1 MGTNSTAT
9 PQTIILRNSDA
20 LQSNYPAV
28 YEVVIMSTALNI
40 CSSKMQRAQ
49 SHILWTVAGN
59 LTPSPSQ
66 RNLKACTGS

>member
-40 CSSKMQRAQ
+40 CSSKMQRAHENVHKVTFFGR
-49 SHILWTVAGN
+49 SREI
-59 LTPSPSQ
+59 
-66 RNLKACTGS
+66 